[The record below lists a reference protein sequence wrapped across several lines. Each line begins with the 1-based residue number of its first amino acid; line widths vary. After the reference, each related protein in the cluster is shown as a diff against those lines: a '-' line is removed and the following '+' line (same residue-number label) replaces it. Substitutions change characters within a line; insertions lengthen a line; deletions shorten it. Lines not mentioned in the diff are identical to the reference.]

1 METIMNI
8 NDLNW
13 TPSRRSLEHH
23 DHTIALMLNVL
34 DWHRFRSLADDSNE
48 VVILDATLDAD
59 RVVVQCGCATEEIRN
74 RLQDAW

>member
-1 METIMNI
+1 MNI

-13 TPSRRSLEHH
+13 TPSRRSLENH
-23 DHTIALMLNVL
+23 DYTVALLLDVL
-34 DWHRFRSLADDSNE
+34 DWHRFRSLADGSNE

-59 RVVVQCGCATEEIRN
+59 RVVVQCSCATEEIRH